1 MGLFANYKWM
11 AYLCA
16 IIFPVAP
23 EAIQA
28 IGFRFF
34 RPHHFQNSPNPS
46 FSCIV
51 PSAQMKLCK
60 PVSWTQ
66 LIPVNGLATHSL
78 QTEFAPSSIQPISKS
93 SGKY

>member
-34 RPHHFQNSPNPS
+34 RPCHFRNSPNHP
-46 FSCIV
+46 FYYIV
-51 PSAQMKLCK
+51 LWAQKKLCK

-66 LIPVNGLATHSL
+66 LIPVNGLASNSIH
-78 QTEFAPSSIQPISKS
+78 TEIAPSSSRPISKS